1 LLYHEKEM
9 KNVFSVVA
17 GLLAAII
24 SELILV
30 KLITSFFMP
39 GVDLNDAGSLK
50 AAILKA
56 STSLLIMLIAGN
68 AISAFLGAMTASRIS
83 GTSRQG
89 LTVTVIFLTVCI
101 INNLSYPYPTWNIFA
116 SGVWIFLAGYGG
128 TRVGR
133 KKQ

>member
-1 LLYHEKEM
+1 M

-39 GVDLNDAGSLK
+39 GMDLNDAESLK

-56 STSLLIMLIAGN
+56 PTSLLIMLIAGN
-68 AISAFLGAMTASRIS
+68 AISAFTGALTASRIS

-89 LTVTVIFLTVCI
+89 LTVTVIFLTVCT

-116 SGVWIFLAGYGG
+116 SGVWIFLAGYVG